1 VKVKDN
7 IIDYAITL
15 RIFETEA
22 SEVRDE
28 LDFYDAWYNTSTVQ
42 LMYTGIPRLK
52 LITKYLFSFENHNE
66 PADEDKIRP
75 DDPLTDG
82 VDEAIDFMLMDEQ
95 LRERR
100 DRREYPFNGM
110 DPVLAFDQSN
120 WIPRRYRDTSVKFNT
135 FIFKSS
141 YEIPIGK
148 LPVVRWLG
156 EDITITP
163 MIKWIYEK
171 NWDRDWH
178 DAEGKPVLDPTKIAP
193 SDYESE
199 EYLRFNQNTRETV
212 GLIRLDYAFTP
223 SLNILGGFQYRKLTN
238 KDDGYKDEFLAPWGE
253 AARTPIRWRND
264 NKTRIWALQAIN
276 QGEWLGFN
284 IRILVGF
291 ARREN
296 LPVTLPTGEIRPAS
310 TSTETYVRAM
320 MGF

>member
-1 VKVKDN
+1 
-7 IIDYAITL
+7 
-15 RIFETEA
+15 
-22 SEVRDE
+22 
-28 LDFYDAWYNTSTVQ
+28 
-42 LMYTGIPRLK
+42 M
-52 LITKYLFSFENHNE
+52 ITKYLFSIEKHYEPEN
-66 PADEDKIRP
+66 EDKIIP
-75 DDPLTDG
+75 DDLTTDG

-100 DRREYPFNGM
+100 DRREYTFNGM

-120 WIPRRYRDTSVKFNT
+120 WIPRRYKDTSVKFNT

-148 LPVVRWLG
+148 LPVVRWFG

-171 NWDRDWH
+171 NWDRDWL
-178 DAEGKPVLDPTKIAP
+178 DEEGNPVLDPRKIAP

-212 GLIRLDYAFTP
+212 GLVRLDYAFTP

-238 KDDGYKDEFLAPWGE
+238 KDDGYKNDFLKPWGD
-253 AARTPIRWRND
+253 AARPPIRWRSD
-264 NKTRIWALQAIN
+264 VKTRIWAVQAIN

-291 ARREN
+291 QRREN

-310 TSTETYVRAM
+310 TSMETYVRAM